1 MKAAIADD
9 DKIVIEYRCYPVV
22 EVFPLS
28 AAYRRDQQHILAV
41 DSLSEGSGQW
51 HQLDGERFFE
61 ASRGLFHDLDGD
73 TAGFT
78 MGGLNDV
85 RGSSAATSTIAWA
98 PVFTSN
104 NSRVKKGRQR
114 ARIKVVSQSRIC
126 RV

>member
-41 DSLSEGSGQW
+41 DSLSQGSGQW

-61 ASRGLFHDLDGD
+61 APGGLLHDLDGD
-73 TAGFT
+73 TAWFA
-78 MGGLNDV
+78 V
-85 RGSSAATSTIAWA
+85 RGANDIGGQLGRHQH
-98 PVFTSN
+98 
-104 NSRVKKGRQR
+104 NSLGTGVHQ
-114 ARIKVVSQSRIC
+114 Q
-126 RV
+126 